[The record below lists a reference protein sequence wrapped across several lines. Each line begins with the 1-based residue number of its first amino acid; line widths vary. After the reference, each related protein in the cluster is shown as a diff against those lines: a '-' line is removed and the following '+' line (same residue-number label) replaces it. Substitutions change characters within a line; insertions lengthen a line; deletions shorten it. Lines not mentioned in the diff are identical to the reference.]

1 MKQIRTITFIVGVV
15 TAGLVLAG
23 CGGSSSAD
31 EASATPSPTA
41 TTAGVNADLA
51 APVGTNP
58 DVDPVA
64 MAAYEKCVVENGG
77 TMPDPLLEGAEAH
90 AAIDAKTQAA
100 FDTCR
105 PLYPEGAEVPGANG
119 KRNTVEFR
127 AFQACMADAGVTVGG
142 PGTGSGAT
150 GGESTHVEGEETAEE
165 EEVPTFGL
173 DLTDAKIAKAV
184 KTCNTEFVAAQRAAA
199 NR

>member
-1 MKQIRTITFIVGVV
+1 MRQRRTISIIAGCI

-23 CGGSSSAD
+23 CGGS
-31 EASATPSPTA
+31 ASAEDPAPTA
-41 TTAGVNADLA
+41 TATTSSLNAALA
-51 APVGTNP
+51 APIGTYP
-58 DVDPVA
+58 DVDPEA
-64 MAAYEKCVVENGG
+64 MAAYEQCVVEHGG

-100 FDTCR
+100 FDACR
-105 PLYPEGAEVPGANG
+105 ALYPEGAEVPGANG

-142 PGTGSGAT
+142 PGTGSGAM
-150 GGESTHVEGEETAEE
+150 GQESTHVEGEEEE

-173 DLTDAKIAKAV
+173 DLTDPKIAKAI
-184 KTCNTEFVAAQRAAA
+184 KACDSEFAAAQAAAA